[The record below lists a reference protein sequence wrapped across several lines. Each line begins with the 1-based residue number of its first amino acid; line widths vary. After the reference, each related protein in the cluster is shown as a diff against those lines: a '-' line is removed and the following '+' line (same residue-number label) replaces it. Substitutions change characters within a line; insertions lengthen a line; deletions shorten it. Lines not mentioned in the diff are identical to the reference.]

1 MWRQAARTPEEE
13 EVDMTEY
20 EPTYEND
27 DDVNPVTTLT
37 DDECWDLLRTTEFGR
52 MAYHLAGEVHIVP
65 INYATDGSR
74 LYFKTAEGSKLLGIV
89 MNEDVAFE
97 IDRITENSATS
108 VCIRGR
114 AHLLEGSEEH
124 VIEHL
129 PLRPWVPTLK
139 FNVVAIDPAE
149 MTGRSFNLRRPWTHL
164 TSDAE

>member
-1 MWRQAARTPEEE
+1 MTDHDPAIADEESSS
-13 EVDMTEY
+13 
-20 EPTYEND
+20 PIH
-27 DDVNPVTTLT
+27 TLS
-37 DDECWDLLRTTEFGR
+37 DEECWDLLRETEFGR

-65 INYATDGSR
+65 INYATDGRR

-97 IDRITENSATS
+97 IDRITEESATS
-108 VCIRGR
+108 VCLRGR

-124 VIEHL
+124 VVENL

-149 MTGRSFNLRRPWTHL
+149 MTGRSFQLKRPWLHL
-164 TSDAE
+164 TEPHD

>member
-1 MWRQAARTPEEE
+1 
-13 EVDMTEY
+13 MTEHD
-20 EPTYEND
+20 PTIAENED
-27 DDVNPVTTLT
+27 TSSPVHTLS
-37 DDECWDLLRTTEFGR
+37 DEECWDLLRDTEFGR

-65 INYATDGSR
+65 INYATDGRR

-97 IDRITENSATS
+97 IDRITEESATS
-108 VCIRGR
+108 VCLRGR

-124 VIEHL
+124 VVENL

-149 MTGRSFNLRRPWTHL
+149 MTGRSFQLKRPWLHL
-164 TSDAE
+164 TEPHD

>member
-1 MWRQAARTPEEE
+1 
-13 EVDMTEY
+13 MTEY